1 LIFDSD
7 ILIEFLNRNPAAAK
21 WIARVPRLERN
32 ISAVSYLE
40 VLYGCRDKKELEEF
54 QRFVATALAEVIAL
68 NETVSRTAVQL
79 MERYV
84 LGRRLDTGDALI
96 AATALDRGEALAT
109 ANVKHFDFIPGLAV
123 QAFRA

>member
-7 ILIEFLNRNPAAAK
+7 ILIEFLNKNPAAAK

-40 VLYGCRDKKELEEF
+40 VLYGCRDKEELDEF

-68 NETVSRTAVQL
+68 NEPVSRTAVRL

-84 LGRRLDTGDALI
+84 LARRLDTGDALI
-96 AATALDRGEALAT
+96 AATALERGEALAT

-123 QAFRA
+123 RAFLA